1 MGIVARCFVQWPVK
15 VYNSTIVSTIPTL
28 VQLYKTLGCTSH
40 QKDGIDWL
48 QCNTA
53 ADRAVVL
60 IHGVTGG
67 KMDMLPVAERFV
79 AAGFAVYSVNLP
91 GHGQSVMPPLHSY
104 DDLSDWLL
112 QAFAAMDISPTLVI
126 SNSFASSIVYHAL
139 LRDVL
144 PQETKVILACPTPET
159 SSLADFLQRAG
170 ELMPE
175 RFGWWLYN
183 CAPAQRL
190 RIHMALKTD
199 KKDARRWI
207 GESERTKAA
216 TVSLDVTNKLTA
228 LLYRRGPYHEGISPA
243 SQRRIVVLTGG
254 KDNVAP
260 ATSAA
265 RMQEL
270 LPHATFLSA
279 DDAGHILHFEA
290 VEAYPVTW

>member
-1 MGIVARCFVQWPVK
+1 MRA
-15 VYNSTIVSTIPTL
+15 IPTL
-28 VQLYKTLGCTSH
+28 TQLYEDLHCTSH
-40 QKDGIDWL
+40 QKNGIDWL

-53 ADRAVVL
+53 APRAVLLV
-60 IHGVTGG
+60 HGVTGG

-91 GHGQSVMPPLHSY
+91 GHGQSVMPLLSSY

-112 QAFAAMDISPTLVI
+112 RAFAAMDISPALVI

-139 LRDVL
+139 TRNAL

-183 CAPAQRL
+183 CAPAQQL
-190 RIHMALKTD
+190 RIRMALKTSRQ
-199 KKDARRWI
+199 DALQWLR
-207 GESERTKAA
+207 ESERTKAA
-216 TVSLDVTNKLTA
+216 TVSLDATNKLTA
-228 LLYRRGPYHEGISPA
+228 LLYRRGPYHEGVSPA
-243 SQRRIVVLTGG
+243 SQRRVVVLTGG

-260 ATSAA
+260 ATSAT
-265 RMQEL
+265 RMREL
-270 LPHATFLSA
+270 LPHATFISD

-290 VEAYPVTW
+290 VESYPAAWLSVK